1 MPVATGWSAAVAQR
15 VFADE
20 LWQGAVMKRELAL
33 NPLRSEAEAY
43 TFVIGTLGCATAVVV
58 AYLLGGKWAGIATFA
73 ALTSGACAWS
83 VLSMR
88 PALAPRVSPLPRNG
102 GERRVLV
109 VANETITGRRL
120 HDEIRRATSSSRS
133 RVLVVS
139 PALNSPLRHLVSDE
153 DWARAAAQE
162 RLDQSLAALSRTGIH
177 AHGQVG
183 DADPLQAIEDAL
195 RTFGAE
201 EIIISTHPQSRSNWL
216 ERDVVSTA
224 RERFQL
230 PITHIT
236 VDLEAEVQASC

>member
-1 MPVATGWSAAVAQR
+1 
-15 VFADE
+15 
-20 LWQGAVMKRELAL
+20 
-33 NPLRSEAEAY
+33 
-43 TFVIGTLGCATAVVV
+43 VIGMVGYAAAVVV
-58 AYLLGGKWAGIATFA
+58 ASVLGGKWAGVATFA
-73 ALTSGACAWS
+73 ALTFACCVWS
-83 VLSMR
+83 LLSRR
-88 PALAPRVSPLPRNG
+88 PVPPPSVSALPRNG

-177 AHGQVG
+177 AHGQVS

-236 VDLEAEVQASC
+236 VDLDAEAQTSP